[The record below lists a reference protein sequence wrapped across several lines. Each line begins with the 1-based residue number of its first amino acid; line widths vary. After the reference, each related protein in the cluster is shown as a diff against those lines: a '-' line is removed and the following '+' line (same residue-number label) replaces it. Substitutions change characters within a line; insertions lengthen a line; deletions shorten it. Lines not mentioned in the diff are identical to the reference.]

1 MSFID
6 MEITRRQFAARYV
19 NVGRAM
25 LGTLADMYGI
35 DSDIAEHWADAI
47 DRETDQQ
54 IAVPAPAYSADGGI
68 EGAALATIA
77 VPSTLSHSAVPTRSG
92 GAGLPGVACTADV
105 SGAPGFPPF
114 PSPSR
119 RVATRIGRGGEP
131 CAAPTEPTSRS

>member
-1 MSFID
+1 MSANLTGNFGD
-6 MEITRRQFAARYV
+6 MEITRRHFAARYV

-25 LGTLADMYGI
+25 LGALADMYGI

-54 IAVPAPAYSADGGI
+54 IAAIRVPLSTGGGI
-68 EGAALATIA
+68 EGADAPFA

-92 GAGLPGVACTADV
+92 GAGLPGVACTA
-105 SGAPGFPPF
+105 APGFSPF
-114 PSPSR
+114 SSR

-131 CAAPTEPTSRS
+131 CAAPTEQNSRS